1 MKSKYASL
9 FTPYKIG
16 NLELRNR
23 FHMAAMGGNDLIL
36 PDGSFSDKSA
46 EYYVERAKGGVGL
59 ISTGTITILDEG
71 TKYLVTEQYITE
83 DTIVEN
89 FVPSFKAMIDRIH
102 SYGSKMMTQ
111 LSLGTTPSQIPG
123 IFSPSVACNDITK
136 DQIAHYIKRYAE
148 VAKLI
153 KDAGFDMIEV
163 HAVHTGYILDQ
174 FSTAATNKRTDEYG
188 GSPQNRA
195 RLGIEILNA
204 IKEVCGKDYPVSI
217 KLGATSEI
225 YDFNPNATDS
235 DDMAKVYHRDIEETV
250 SLAKIFAEA
259 GYDAINCDGANTNTT
274 YYPED
279 RNIHYYKMV
288 KDAVNVPVIIAGRLS
303 NPELSIKLLEEG
315 YTDSISMG
323 RPLLADPHYVN
334 KLKSNHE
341 DEIRPCLACN
351 QGCIGRILNGLT
363 VSCAVNATAGTQRDI
378 NLTPATNKKN
388 VLIVGGGIAG
398 MEAARVA
405 ATRGHK
411 VSLYEKSSQLGGV
424 FIPAASFDF
433 KAEDKKLIDWF
444 KLQMKNL
451 HVDVHLNEE
460 VNAELVNKLNPD
472 AVLVSTGS
480 KEIKLPIE
488 GIENHKVVT
497 AIDALLGNKDIGN
510 KVTIIG
516 GGLTGCE
523 LAYSLSKEGKQ
534 VTIVEMMPKIMATP
548 GIPGYTIQD
557 LTTLMAENKVEIL
570 TNTALTKVT
579 DQGAVVKVDEEEKLI
594 EADTVITAIGYK
606 SDNTLYNELKE
617 YAGEVYLLGDAQ
629 KVSNLMNAVWNAYE
643 LASGI

>member
-16 NLELRNR
+16 NVEMKNR

-46 EYYVERAKGGVGL
+46 EYYIERAKGGVGL

-89 FVPSFKAMIDRIH
+89 FVPSFRAMIDRIH
-102 SYGSKMMTQ
+102 SYGAKMMTQ

-136 DQIAHYIKRYAE
+136 EQIAHYLKRYAE

-153 KDAGFDMIEV
+153 KNAGFDMIEV

-188 GSPQNRA
+188 GSPENRA
-195 RLGIEILNA
+195 RLGIEILKA
-204 IKEVCGKDYPVSI
+204 IKEVCGEDYPVSI
-217 KLGATSEI
+217 KLGAKSEI
-225 YDFNPNATDS
+225 YDFNPNAADPK
-235 DDMAKVYHRDIEETV
+235 DRVKVYHRHIEETIE
-250 SLAKIFAEA
+250 LAKLFAEA
-259 GYDAINCDGANTNTT
+259 GYDAINCDGASTNTT
-274 YYPED
+274 YYPHG
-279 RNIHYYKMV
+279 RNAHYYKMV

-303 NPELSIKLLEEG
+303 DPELSIKLVEEG

-323 RPLLADPHYVN
+323 RPLLADPYYVN

-341 DEIRPCLACN
+341 EEIRPCLACN

-378 NLTPATNKKN
+378 KLTPAVDTKN

-424 FIPAASFDF
+424 FIPAAAFDF
-433 KAEDKKLIDWF
+433 KAEDKKLIEWF
-444 KLQMKNL
+444 RLQMKKLN
-451 HVDVHLNEE
+451 VDVHLNEE
-460 VNAELVNKLNPD
+460 VNAELVDKLNPD
-472 AVLVSTGS
+472 VVLVSTGS
-480 KEIKLPIE
+480 KGIKLPVE
-488 GIENHKVVT
+488 GIDSDKVVS
-497 AIDALLGNKDIGN
+497 AVDALLGNKTVGN
-510 KVTIIG
+510 KVAIIG

-523 LAYSLSKEGKQ
+523 LAYSLSKEGKA
-534 VTIVEMMPKIMATP
+534 VTVVEMMPKVMATP

-570 TNTALTKVT
+570 TSAALTKIT
-579 DQGAVVKVDEEEKLI
+579 DLGAVVKVNGEEKLV
-594 EADTVITAIGYK
+594 EADTVITAVGYR
-606 SDNTLYNELKE
+606 SDNSLYNELKE

-643 LASGI
+643 LASGL